1 MFEEHGALEHIGTLE
16 VVPLHAH
23 VVPIICKWVYKVKTK
38 GDGSTKQYRAHF
50 VAWGFQQSNECDHV
64 TFALFAQMTTIRAL
78 IVVASIR
85 SLNISQLEVENA
97 FIHGDLYEEVYVQ
110 PIKVE

>member
-1 MFEEHGALEHIGTLE
+1 
-16 VVPLHAH
+16 
-23 VVPIICKWVYKVKTK
+23 
-38 GDGSTKQYRAHF
+38 
-50 VAWGFQQSNECDHV
+50 V